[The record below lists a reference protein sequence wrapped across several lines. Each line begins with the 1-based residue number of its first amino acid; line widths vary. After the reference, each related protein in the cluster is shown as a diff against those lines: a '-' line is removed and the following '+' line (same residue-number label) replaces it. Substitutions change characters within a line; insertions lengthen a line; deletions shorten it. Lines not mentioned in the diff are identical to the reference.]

1 MKIVKIWVMTE
12 EGIERDEAGLPLT
25 RNHWM
30 LQDAFIDLSE
40 ISHAY
45 ESLYHPG
52 CITVE
57 LKTDVAMHVQ
67 MSILELYEAK
77 LEYQRTMFISAF
89 FQSN

>member
-1 MKIVKIWVMTE
+1 MIIVKMWVLTE
-12 EGIERDEAGLPLT
+12 EGVERDEAGFPLT
-25 RNHWM
+25 NKDWI
-30 LQDAFIDLSE
+30 LQDAFIDLNQV
-40 ISHAY
+40 SHAY

-57 LKTDVAMHVQ
+57 MKTDVAMHVQ
-67 MSILELYEAK
+67 MSIHELYEKK